1 MKNRKIDLLLAGLGL
16 VSVIACSRTE
26 SGKPQAKTEA
36 SAREEAH
43 DEHEAGAMPESVKL
57 TAAAISEANIETWKV
72 EPVALE
78 HLLLV
83 PGNVGYDENRLLVVS
98 ASIRGK
104 VASIPVDLGDRVKQG
119 QPLIWV
125 ESVELGKAREEYVKA
140 LAELRV
146 SENAFE
152 RARRLVA
159 EKAISSSEFQVREAE
174 YQVRRAALHAAEG
187 ALRQVGETASEIE
200 ALAAGRSSGS
210 GVARVAVR
218 APFAGQIIDRKVTPG
233 TLVEAFQPLATV
245 ADLSSLWVFFQ
256 VPEKDLALLREGLP
270 VRILSDS
277 YPDEQFS
284 GRVDF
289 VGGEVD
295 TATRTVRVRAT
306 VANQGEQLKP
316 GLFVKG
322 QIEVPKPEKEG
333 AGVLAV
339 PQSALQTLEGRPT
352 LFVQSGP
359 ETYLRRFVETG
370 HTFEGFTEVLSGI
383 RRGEVVVTE
392 GSFVLKSEFAKA
404 TLADEH

>member
-1 MKNRKIDLLLAGLGL
+1 MTFKISRVLALLLGL
-16 VSVIACSRTE
+16 SMIACSR
-26 SGKPQAKTEA
+26 SGSREDHAEKKPAA
-36 SAREEAH
+36 EEKH
-43 DEHEAGAMPESVKL
+43 EEEHEKAESLPGSVKL

-72 EPVALE
+72 EPVSLE
-78 HLLLV
+78 HLLIV

-98 ASIRGK
+98 ASVRGR
-104 VASIPVDLGDRVKQG
+104 VASIAVDLGDRVAKG
-119 QPLIWV
+119 QPIVWL
-125 ESVELGKAREEYVKA
+125 ESVELGRAREDYIRA
-140 LAELRV
+140 AADLRV
-146 SENAFE
+146 AEKAFE

-159 EKAISSSEFQVREAE
+159 EKAISGAEFQSREAD
-174 YQVRRAALHAAEG
+174 YQSRRAALQAAVG
-187 ALRQVGETASEIE
+187 ALRQAGESESEIRALGET
-200 ALAAGRSSGS
+200 GSSGA

-218 APFAGQIIDRKVTPG
+218 APFAGQVIDRKVTPG

-256 VPEKDLALLREGLP
+256 VAEKDLAVLREGLL
-270 VRILSDS
+270 VRILSES
-277 YPDEQFS
+277 YPDEHFA

-289 VGGEVD
+289 VGGELD
-295 TATRTVRVRAT
+295 AATRTVRVRAT
-306 VANQGEQLKP
+306 VVNRGERLKP

-322 QIEVPKPEKEG
+322 QIEIPRPEKE

-339 PQSALQTLEGRPT
+339 PQSALQTIEGRPT
-352 LFVQSGP
+352 VFVQSGP
-359 ETYLRRFVETG
+359 ETFVRRFVETG